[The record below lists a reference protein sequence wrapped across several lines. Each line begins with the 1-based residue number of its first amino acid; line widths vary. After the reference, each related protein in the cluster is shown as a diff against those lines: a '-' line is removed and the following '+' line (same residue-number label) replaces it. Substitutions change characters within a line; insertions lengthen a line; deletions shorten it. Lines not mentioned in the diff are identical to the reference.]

1 VACDTWRKLLPV
13 LTRAGDSSPE
23 DAAAFRAGTARF
35 VDGLR
40 AAFPWFTVTPKLHTL
55 CCHAPDFL
63 DFFGSL
69 GRYSEQGLEA
79 WHGHFNQTAAGH
91 PADSF
96 LATCVSYVKRSA
108 VSRAPRDAAHNRGA
122 KRSPAKAGPGARD
135 AKRLDDKRTRTGKI
149 LAGAPGRRPRV
160 CLNRARTVASGPRT
174 TWRRQQVRSKPI
186 GGGPKRPRPTRMS
199 HALTRRGTGRV
210 TMVSCLRQKRLAC
223 CPFWRSRNPLGL
235 LHVLIDQSTLSENLS
250 DLANSPPSLIHTVCM
265 AGHQSQVQW
274 GAWDG
279 PGSRVVGGA
288 CTLVDVLTR
297 SGLPRQSSE
306 NTKAKRHRWSIIQ
319 KGPAK
324 FWRVVVQ
331 TRLQCALV
339 RALHAIA

>member
-1 VACDTWRKLLPV
+1 
-13 LTRAGDSSPE
+13 
-23 DAAAFRAGTARF
+23 
-35 VDGLR
+35 
-40 AAFPWFTVTPKLHTL
+40 
-55 CCHAPDFL
+55 
-63 DFFGSL
+63 
-69 GRYSEQGLEA
+69 
-79 WHGHFNQTAAGH
+79 
-91 PADSF
+91 
-96 LATCVSYVKRSA
+96 
-108 VSRAPRDAAHNRGA
+108 
-122 KRSPAKAGPGARD
+122 
-135 AKRLDDKRTRTGKI
+135 
-149 LAGAPGRRPRV
+149 
-160 CLNRARTVASGPRT
+160 
-174 TWRRQQVRSKPI
+174 
-186 GGGPKRPRPTRMS
+186 
-199 HALTRRGTGRV
+199 
-210 TMVSCLRQKRLAC
+210 MVSCLRQKRLAC

-306 NTKAKRHRWSIIQ
+306 NTKAKRHSRSIIQ

-331 TRLQCALV
+331 TRLPMCPGPRSTRDRV
-339 RALHAIA
+339 SRGIATYRLWESRRPKGWFSKQI